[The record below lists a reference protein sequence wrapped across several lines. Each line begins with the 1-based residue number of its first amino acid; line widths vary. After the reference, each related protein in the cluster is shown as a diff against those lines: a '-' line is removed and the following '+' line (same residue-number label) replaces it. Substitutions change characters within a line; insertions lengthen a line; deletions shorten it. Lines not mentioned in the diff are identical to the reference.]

1 MLLLL
6 RVLLQLIYVP
16 TASMETTIPTRSL
29 VVGWRLPYAVAD
41 PVPQRGA
48 IVTFWNDEEGE
59 VLVKRV
65 VGLPGETVS
74 FEGGDVYIDGA
85 QLGEDYLPEG
95 VDFHPQPFSLEALRE
110 AMLTGRI
117 LQATAVLCDEKHDLY
132 VDLGCCTGRIPREE
146 AALGIPEGQTR
157 DIAIL
162 VRVGKPVCFRV
173 VSVSPEGEVLLSRR
187 AAQLQALSYLLQLEP
202 GTILPAVVTSCTAFG
217 AFCDAGCGVP
227 ALIGLESLCISRLRH
242 ASELLTENET
252 IYAAVSAVD
261 PLRQRISL
269 SLKELLGTWSE
280 NAAGFRQGQ
289 TVTGIVRS
297 VQDYGVFIELTPNLS
312 GLADPVPDVQPGD
325 AVSIYIKSIHPER
338 CKLKLTVLRR
348 LDTAPAPKPLHYFRT
363 AGSTAGWCYK
373 APSAIHPFLS

>member
-1 MLLLL
+1 MN
-6 RVLLQLIYVP
+6 I
-16 TASMETTIPTRSL
+16 
-29 VVGWRLPYAVAD
+29 
-41 PVPQRGA
+41 
-48 IVTFWNDEEGE
+48 
-59 VLVKRV
+59 
-65 VGLPGETVS
+65 
-74 FEGGDVYIDGA
+74 
-85 QLGEDYLPEG
+85 YLPEG

-117 LQATAVLCDEKHDLY
+117 LQATAILCDEKHDLY

-202 GTILPAVVTSCTAFG
+202 GTILPAVVMSCTAFG

-227 ALIGLESLCISRLRH
+227 ALIGLESLCVSRLRH

-252 IYAAVSAVD
+252 IYAAVSAVA

>member
-1 MLLLL
+1 M
-6 RVLLQLIYVP
+6 
-16 TASMETTIPTRSL
+16 
-29 VVGWRLPYAVAD
+29 
-41 PVPQRGA
+41 
-48 IVTFWNDEEGE
+48 
-59 VLVKRV
+59 
-65 VGLPGETVS
+65 
-74 FEGGDVYIDGA
+74 
-85 QLGEDYLPEG
+85 
-95 VDFHPQPFSLEALRE
+95 
-110 AMLTGRI
+110 
-117 LQATAVLCDEKHDLY
+117 
-132 VDLGCCTGRIPREE
+132 
-146 AALGIPEGQTR
+146 
-157 DIAIL
+157 
-162 VRVGKPVCFRV
+162 

-227 ALIGLESLCISRLRH
+227 ALIGLESLCVSRLRH